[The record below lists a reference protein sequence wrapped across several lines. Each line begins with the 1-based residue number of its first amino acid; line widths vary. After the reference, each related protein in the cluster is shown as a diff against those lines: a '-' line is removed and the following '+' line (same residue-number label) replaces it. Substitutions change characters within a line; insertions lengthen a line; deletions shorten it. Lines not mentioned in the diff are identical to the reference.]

1 MEGVLLMSF
10 FRDFISI
17 HIRTRTARTSFYRF
31 NWHIFFFFYGF
42 LATSSTPSPLL
53 PSNDNPANYIIQL
66 KWMSV
71 FICSLKIVIFWGLL
85 KIIQKES
92 FVIEPRLGD
101 EDTNIMTRFLSGCLM
116 EGLGGGWLGV
126 TFNSSAIIISACQIE
141 LKRRRGRI

>member
-1 MEGVLLMSF
+1 
-10 FRDFISI
+10 
-17 HIRTRTARTSFYRF
+17 
-31 NWHIFFFFYGF
+31 
-42 LATSSTPSPLL
+42 
-53 PSNDNPANYIIQL
+53 
-66 KWMSV
+66 MSV

-141 LKRRRGRI
+141 LNRTKRENLNA